1 MTQGSRQLQA
11 QAQQQLQTLSPQ
23 QILVVKLLELPT
35 VELEERVRAE
45 ILDNPA
51 LEEGREVTESIETGE
66 ELADNN
72 DLYEN
77 TQDDLSLGDYLTE
90 DDIPDYKLQERNRS
104 WEAAP
109 EEIPFSDSI
118 SFYEILMGQLDM
130 QKLSDEQRDIAEYLI
145 GSLDDDGFLRKG
157 MTTLIDELAIYRGI
171 YTDEQELEEVL
182 HIIQHFDPA
191 GIGAR
196 DLDRKSVV

>member
-23 QILVVKLLELPT
+23 QLLVVKLLELPT
-35 VELEERVRAE
+35 VEMEERVRAE

-77 TQDDLSLGDYLTE
+77 TQEDLSLGDYLTE

-130 QKLSDEQRDIAEYLI
+130 QKLSD
-145 GSLDDDGFLRKG
+145 
-157 MTTLIDELAIYRGI
+157 
-171 YTDEQELEEVL
+171 
-182 HIIQHFDPA
+182 
-191 GIGAR
+191 
-196 DLDRKSVV
+196 